1 MLSLAFSSQFSIGET
16 FVIVN
21 SKNDITDAS
30 RSSISQIYLGKKK
43 TWASGLKIIPSRLGN
58 DSIELQ
64 EFLKNIVGKKMAL
77 FQGYWRRKLFS
88 GGGQVPKVFKNEMDL
103 IKYVETN
110 EGAVGVVTSKPKS
123 KLVKIVSIK

>member
-1 MLSLAFSSQFSIGET
+1 
-16 FVIVN
+16 
-21 SKNDITDAS
+21 
-30 RSSISQIYLGKKK
+30 
-43 TWASGLKIIPSRLGN
+43 
-58 DSIELQ
+58 
-64 EFLKNIVGKKMAL
+64 MAL

-103 IKYVETN
+103 IKYVETK